1 MKDVLNA
8 KKEKI
13 IGEIEQG
20 GLKKLKK
27 TKLLRLIKDEIQ
39 SLSNYWTLLQILEMI
54 NKEFDL
60 QISNT
65 VFYDFCKNNLKKNN
79 IETVDKIGEI
89 RKGVSQNRKK
99 KKEEEKSILDS
110 DELNAIAMYGSSK
123 VQ

>member
-13 IGEIEQG
+13 IREIEQG

-89 RKGVSQNRKK
+89 RKGVSQNRNT

-123 VQ
+123 L

>member
-1 MKDVLNA
+1 
-8 KKEKI
+8 
-13 IGEIEQG
+13 
-20 GLKKLKK
+20 
-27 TKLLRLIKDEIQ
+27 
-39 SLSNYWTLLQILEMI
+39 MI

-89 RKGVSQNRKK
+89 RKGVSQNRNT

>member
-65 VFYDFCKNNLKKNN
+65 VFYDFCKNNLKKHN

-89 RKGVSQNRKK
+89 RKGVSQNRNT

>member
-1 MKDVLNA
+1 MTFWG
-8 KKEKI
+8 I
-13 IGEIEQG
+13 I
-20 GLKKLKK
+20 
-27 TKLLRLIKDEIQ
+27 
-39 SLSNYWTLLQILEMI
+39 
-54 NKEFDL
+54 
-60 QISNT
+60 

-89 RKGVSQNRKK
+89 RKGVSQNRNT

>member
-1 MKDVLNA
+1 MKDMLNA

-27 TKLLRLIKDEIQ
+27 TKLLKLIKDEIQ
-39 SLSNYWTLLQILEMI
+39 ALSNYWSLLQILEMI
-54 NKEFDL
+54 NEEFDL

-79 IETVDKIGEI
+79 IETVDKIDEI
-89 RKGVSQNRKK
+89 RKGVSQNRNTKK
-99 KKEEEKSILDS
+99 EEKSILDA
-110 DELNAIAMYGSSK
+110 DELNAVAMYGSSK
-123 VQ
+123 VR

>member
-65 VFYDFCKNNLKKNN
+65 VFYDFCNYILKKNN

-89 RKGVSQNRKK
+89 RKGVSQNRNT

-123 VQ
+123 L

>member
-8 KKEKI
+8 KKEKF

-89 RKGVSQNRKK
+89 RKGVSQNRNT

>member
-79 IETVDKIGEI
+79 IETVDKINEI
-89 RKGVSQNRKK
+89 RKGVSQNRNT

-123 VQ
+123 L